1 MIIPVTGF
9 PWSQLITATATLSAV
24 GLTGMFTSR
33 GKRRDQRLA
42 AYAQL
47 IQAAGDVLE
56 THRQNLPPPEPIGEF
71 SGADFNRRIDAAL
84 SEVRRAV
91 AIVELTGSAHARK
104 AAKGLQVAA
113 QGQAGTRVTR
123 YTDHTGK
130 EGWAFD
136 VQGAG
141 DVFFEEQIDAFIELT
156 RRELSRKRPA
166 NRPASIDWGLLLT
179 WRKMWED
186 Q

>member
-1 MIIPVTGF
+1 M
-9 PWSQLITATATLSAV
+9 
-24 GLTGMFTSR
+24 
-33 GKRRDQRLA
+33 
-42 AYAQL
+42 
-47 IQAAGDVLE
+47 
-56 THRQNLPPPEPIGEF
+56 
-71 SGADFNRRIDAAL
+71 
-84 SEVRRAV
+84 

-130 EGWAFD
+130 EGWDLD

-166 NRPASIDWGLLLT
+166 NRPASIDWAGRRPGERCGKTSDPPTERSPRLPPSGCKRLRP
-179 WRKMWED
+179 WSGEPIPPDSVAQSRP
-186 Q
+186 